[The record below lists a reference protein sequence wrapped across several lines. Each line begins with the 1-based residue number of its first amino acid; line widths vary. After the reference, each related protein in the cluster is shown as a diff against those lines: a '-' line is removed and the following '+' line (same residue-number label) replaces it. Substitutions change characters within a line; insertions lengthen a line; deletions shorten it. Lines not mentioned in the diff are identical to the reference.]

1 MPASWERRGLNA
13 VEVIIVAAILAI
25 LALALLMTLPGR
37 RETARRAS
45 CQMNLMQIGVALML
59 YDQQTN
65 HLPAVLDPR
74 SERADSPLTALLETF
89 AQPDLRAMRDPR
101 KPPPKHPGFR
111 IEERRVPGFVCTSDP
126 NATGGLFPA
135 PVSYRATAGDRP
147 GGDDGAFAPGRRIS
161 LSAIEAGDG
170 LGYTAAFSERLVGN
184 ERAVAAPENFS
195 RVPDPLPPGGCPEA
209 APGAWRGDA
218 GASWVRADWQS
229 TLYNHALTPNAA
241 PSCIADDGRSAFMG
255 ASSGHP
261 GGVNV
266 LIFDGSVRLYRAGV
280 DPAIWRALATPG
292 VPAESPT
299 AGRSDGR

>member
-1 MPASWERRGLNA
+1 MPASPERRGLNA
-13 VEVIIVAAILAI
+13 VEVIIVVAILGI
-25 LALALLMTLPGR
+25 LALTLLMTLPGR

-45 CQMNLMQIGVALML
+45 CQMNLMQVGIALVL

-65 HLPAVLDPR
+65 HLPVVLDPGSGR
-74 SERADSPLTALLETF
+74 GDGPLAALLETLG
-89 AQPDLRAMRDPR
+89 QPDLREMRDPG
-101 KPPPKHPGFR
+101 KPPPKHPGLR

-147 GGDDGAFAPGRRIS
+147 DGADGAFAPDRRIS

-184 ERAVAAPENFS
+184 NRAVAAPENFA
-195 RVPDPLPPGGCPEA
+195 RVPGPLPPGGCPEA

-218 GASWVRADWQS
+218 GASWLRADWRS
-229 TLYNHALTPNAA
+229 NLYNHALTPNAA
-241 PSCIADDGRSAFMG
+241 PSCLADDGRSAFMG

-266 LIFDGSVRLYRAGV
+266 LIFDGSVRLHRAGI

-292 VPAESPT
+292 VPEESPA